1 MRCESSLLNSSRLS
15 RCKCLASLEWNKM
28 FKYEPYPVFQGHTQ
42 FYFLFF
48 IFVSES
54 LGYFTLAQFTIPGD
68 SGDKKNINN
77 SEQFLSGFWVAN
89 DRSVLNRMCCY
100 LCIECN
106 WWFWWETGQPVRIYV
121 VCCISF
127 VIDTFLMKY
136 DAKILTKKM
145 NLKIKKHSM
154 FEDVACSKRIL
165 LLFGNLIQV
174 LSFSQDTKWT
184 RISCKSGW
192 LEPTE

>member
-1 MRCESSLLNSSRLS
+1 MSLTRCFKDTLN
-15 RCKCLASLEWNKM
+15 
-28 FKYEPYPVFQGHTQ
+28 FI
-42 FYFLFF
+42 FYFLFLSPR
-48 IFVSES
+48 VSV
-54 LGYFTLAQFTIPGD
+54 TLAQFTIPGD

-121 VCCISF
+121 V
-127 VIDTFLMKY
+127 IDTFLMKY

-145 NLKIKKHSM
+145 NLKIKKHSV

-184 RISCKSGW
+184 RISCKSG
-192 LEPTE
+192 